1 MRFIGAPTA
10 DSSAALRN
18 DNQKGK
24 TLPTGQLFYR
34 TLWLLAVWVFCSEG
48 KV

>member
-1 MRFIGAPTA
+1 MGGWWRGREA

-24 TLPTGQLFYR
+24 CKSKSKYKSKGN
-34 TLWLLAVWVFCSEG
+34 S
-48 KV
+48 KN